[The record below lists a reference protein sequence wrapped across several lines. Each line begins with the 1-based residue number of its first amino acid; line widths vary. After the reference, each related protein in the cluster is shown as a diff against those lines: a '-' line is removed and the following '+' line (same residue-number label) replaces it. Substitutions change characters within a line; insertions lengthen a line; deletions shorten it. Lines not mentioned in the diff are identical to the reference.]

1 MVCYNEVNQK
11 GGTTEWIMNL
21 CVEIFILLQI
31 PNGTLHEQA
40 GNRPVVII
48 QNNVGNKFSPTTIVA
63 PLTSKQKKNSLPTHF
78 LIRANSENGLRT
90 DSVALLEQIR
100 TISKDALTGKIGRI
114 DPSIIEPA
122 LKVSLGLN

>member
-1 MVCYNEVNQK
+1 MDNEPMR
-11 GGTTEWIMNL
+11 GDIY
-21 CVEIFILLQI
+21 FAQI